1 MRQPYEQNLDQN
13 YKPELTYEECL
24 RIVKGLEAVR
34 SYHLINSPI
43 VERAARLMQCKKIHY
58 LPALNLFIE
67 DMAAKALEHTKQSS
81 VKGNPSN
88 NSDFLCHAPGS
99 SII

>member
-34 SYHLINSPI
+34 RCHLVNSPI
-43 VERAARLMQCKKIHY
+43 IERAARFMQRNKIHN
-58 LPALNLFIE
+58 LPSLNLLIE
-67 DMAAKALEHTKQSS
+67 DIAAKVREESKQSS
-81 VKGNPSN
+81 EILGHPKTV
-88 NSDFLCHAPGS
+88 L
-99 SII
+99 

>member
-34 SYHLINSPI
+34 SCHLINSPI
-43 VERAARLMQCKKIHY
+43 VEKAARLMQRNQIHY
-58 LPALNLFIE
+58 LPALNHFIE
-67 DMAAKALEHTKQSS
+67 DMAAKVLKDTAQ
-81 VKGNPSN
+81 
-88 NSDFLCHAPGS
+88 
-99 SII
+99 

>member
-34 SYHLINSPI
+34 SCHLINNPI
-43 VERAARLMQCKKIHY
+43 VERAARLMQRQRIHN
-58 LPALNLFIE
+58 LPALNHLIE
-67 DMAAKALEHTKQSS
+67 DVAAKALEDTKQSS
-81 VKGNPSN
+81 
-88 NSDFLCHAPGS
+88 LTLE
-99 SII
+99 

>member
-34 SYHLINSPI
+34 SCHLINSPI
-43 VERAARLMQCKKIHY
+43 VEKAARLMQRQRIHD
-58 LPALNLFIE
+58 LPALNHLIE
-67 DMAAKALEHTKQSS
+67 DVAGKALKDHEWSSPLTEHPK
-81 VKGNPSN
+81 PI
-88 NSDFLCHAPGS
+88 L
-99 SII
+99 